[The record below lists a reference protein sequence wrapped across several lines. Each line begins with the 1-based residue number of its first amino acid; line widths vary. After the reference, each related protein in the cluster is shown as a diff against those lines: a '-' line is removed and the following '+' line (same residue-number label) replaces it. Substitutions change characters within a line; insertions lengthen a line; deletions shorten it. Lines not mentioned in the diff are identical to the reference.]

1 MAIEKVNEEINLEI
15 APDSAQEITT
25 PMMEGDAM
33 MLEDGSAIV
42 NPVEDTSEQGAFN
55 ANLAELIPDDELE
68 SLAGGLIADYE
79 YDKDARD
86 DWLKTYTDGL
96 DLLGF
101 KYEDRSKPFAGATGV
116 THPLLAETVTQF
128 QAQAYKELLPPEGP
142 IRTQIVGEINPA
154 IEEQAQRVKEF
165 MNYQISYEMEEYDQE
180 LDQMLFH
187 LPLAGSAFKKVY
199 YDSVR
204 GRAVSKFVPAEDV
217 VMPYVSTDMESCER
231 ITHVVKTMG
240 NDLRKK
246 QVSGMYRDVDV
257 TMSQVDNN
265 DAQEKYDELDGVA
278 APQNAEEIVLLEF
291 HCDLDIPGFEDKNAT
306 TGEPTGIKLPY
317 VVTVD

>member
-33 MLEDGSAIV
+33 MLDDGSAIV
-42 NPVEDTSEQGAFN
+42 NPVEDTSLQGAFN

-68 SLAGGLIADYE
+68 SLAGALINDYE
-79 YDKDARD
+79 YDKDARG

-128 QAQAYKELLPPEGP
+128 QAQAYK
-142 IRTQIVGEINPA
+142 
-154 IEEQAQRVKEF
+154 
-165 MNYQISYEMEEYDQE
+165 ISYEMEEYDQE

-199 YDSVR
+199 YDSVK

-240 NDLRKK
+240 NELRKK

-257 TMSQVDNN
+257 VMSQVDNN
-265 DAQEKYDELDGVA
+265 DAQEKYDELDGVD

-317 VVTVD
+317 VVTVQRTKCNSFSTTRFCC